1 MKYGQKYFNFLEF
14 ADISSECVLYV
25 YSLLLN
31 YLSAIGSTCSR
42 SVCEFI
48 KKNVSEQFRLD
59 LVCLNANNKQMYKAT
74 NNKQH
79 GTFAII
85 CFIK

>member
-1 MKYGQKYFNFLEF
+1 MYIFLAFKLLECNQKHLFKICLR
-14 ADISSECVLYV
+14 I
-25 YSLLLN
+25 
-31 YLSAIGSTCSR
+31 YL
-42 SVCEFI
+42 
-48 KKNVSEQFRLD
+48 KKKVSEQFRLD

-85 CFIK
+85 RFIK